1 MDRKELLIMRNVRR
15 LIKKKPANWI
25 LYKEVF
31 GTGSTTAF
39 KRCREL
45 GLDPES
51 TDLYP
56 VIKSPSPPYTLE
68 DGADTTTELVSGK
81 SSGLIGGMQ

>member
-1 MDRKELLIMRNVRR
+1 MSRDEDLIMRNVRR
-15 LIKKKPANWI
+15 LIKKQPENWV

-31 GTGSTTAF
+31 GTGSGIAF

-51 TDLYP
+51 
-56 VIKSPSPPYTLE
+56 
-68 DGADTTTELVSGK
+68 K
-81 SSGLIGGMQ
+81 SSDKSLSPCQENKGQTESSNLE